1 MPFAAAAVAAAA
13 VGVGTSILSANSQA
27 DAISKGQAQA
37 DARLA
42 PFATG
47 GTTAFNAEGD
57 LTGINGPAAA
67 TTAMGNFTAS
77 PGYQYQVSQ
86 GLRAVD
92 NGAAA
97 RGILRSGATLKA
109 EQTLGT
115 NLANQDFT
123 GYVGRL
129 NSLATIGANAAT
141 GQASVDTNA
150 AGAQAK
156 ITGQEFSNINSS
168 VNTGLSGL
176 SGGGGLSGQNSLA
189 SLFGNGAP
197 IAGQPSDFG
206 NQTVNT
212 SGFGN
217 ATGGNSS

>member
-1 MPFAAAAVAAAA
+1 MPFAAAAAL
-13 VGVGTSILSANSQA
+13 VGVGTSILSANSQS

-92 NGAAA
+92 NGAASK
-97 RGILRSGATLKA
+97 GLLRSGATLKA

-141 GQASVDTNA
+141 GQATVDTGA

-168 VNTGLSGL
+168 VNTGLGGL
-176 SGGGGLSGQNSLA
+176 SGGGGLSSQNSLS
-189 SLFGNGAP
+189 SLFGSSG
-197 IAGQPSDFG
+197 G
-206 NQTVNT
+206 NVDNT
-212 SGFGN
+212 SGF
-217 ATGGNSS
+217 A